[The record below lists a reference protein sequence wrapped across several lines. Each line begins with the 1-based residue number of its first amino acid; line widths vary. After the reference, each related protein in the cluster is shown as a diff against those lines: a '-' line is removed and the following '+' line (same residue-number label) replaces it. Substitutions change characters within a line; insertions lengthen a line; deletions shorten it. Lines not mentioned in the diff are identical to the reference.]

1 MVTNA
6 TSESDPSKGLLLVSG
21 ASGDTLDIAVAIADE
36 AKIEDT
42 DSVDSSQE
50 MIDLTDGYNDAM
62 QQQLQLLVK
71 QEDAIEECTS
81 EQLNN

>member
-6 TSESDPSKGLLLVSG
+6 TSESDPSECLPLVSA

-36 AKIEDT
+36 TEIGDT

-50 MIDLTDGYNDAM
+50 IIDLTDGYNDAM
-62 QQQLQLLVK
+62 QQRL
-71 QEDAIEECTS
+71 
-81 EQLNN
+81 